1 MLAALG
7 NPAAKQSKFNV
18 CMDEPVDY
26 GEVAAHL
33 AETRGLPSLE
43 CQTVRPPIPLAPCG
57 CAASLCGLICAAV

>member
-43 CQTVRPPIPLAPCG
+43 CQTVRTPCPKPA
-57 CAASLCGLICAAV
+57 AASLAG

>member
-43 CQTVRPPIPLAPCG
+43 CQTVRTPVPDPCG
-57 CAASLCGLICAAV
+57 CAASLCGLICAAA

>member
-1 MLAALG
+1 MLSALG

-18 CMDEPVDY
+18 TMDEPVDY

-43 CQTVRPPIPLAPCG
+43 CQTVRTPVPDPCG

>member
-1 MLAALG
+1 MLSALG

-43 CQTVRPPIPLAPCG
+43 CQTVRLPQTRGWLRVFAG
-57 CAASLCGLICAAV
+57 SSVLR